1 MKHFYSFLIS
11 VILLFFSSQQL
22 QAKHII
28 GGGISYKCLGNNV
41 YEFTVKI
48 YRDCAGNGP
57 PLDNPAWFTVFKDTD
72 VAIINHNPLLVVPP
86 GICVEEGTY
95 IFQVTLPPS
104 AGGYTVA
111 YQTCCRNN

>member
-22 QAKHII
+22 KAKHII

-57 PLDNPAWFTVFKDTD
+57 PLDNPAWFTVFKDSDVAVNFFSSPLLTDTD
-72 VAIINHNPLLVVPP
+72 VAIINHNPCLVVPP

-95 IFQVTLPPS
+95 IFQV
-104 AGGYTVA
+104 
-111 YQTCCRNN
+111 